1 LLLNLRIHSTSN
13 SISSKKL
20 EGFFIF
26 NYILVHLFNK
36 SIKMINSLNNVKSV
50 FSIKDLE
57 NLSGI
62 KAHTIRIW
70 EKRYSILE
78 PMRSDTNIRN
88 YDLKNLQKLLNVVLL
103 NEYGYKISR
112 IAQHSTDKIEILV
125 REIISEKSTK
135 NHALNSFKMAMVNF
149 DQTLFFNTYNSLLSD
164 KSFREIFY
172 EVIIPLME
180 EIGLLW
186 QSGTITPAQEHFI
199 TFLIKQKLLLN
210 TEKLQILE
218 PTRTDKVF
226 VLYLPVNE
234 IHELGLMYLNY
245 EILLNGYK
253 TIYLGESVP
262 IDSLKDMKKY
272 FDTIVYVSYLTV
284 EPTKDAI
291 NSYMNQIEAD
301 IIDSNSQICFL
312 GRMTEFINVD
322 TTSDRIKVYN
332 SIEDFAVEL

>member
-1 LLLNLRIHSTSN
+1 
-13 SISSKKL
+13 
-20 EGFFIF
+20 
-26 NYILVHLFNK
+26 
-36 SIKMINSLNNVKSV
+36 MINNSYNVKTV

-70 EKRYSILE
+70 EKRYNVLQ

-88 YDLKNLQKLLNVVLL
+88 YDLQSLQKLLNVVLL
-103 NEYGYKISR
+103 NDYGYKISR
-112 IAQHSTDKIEILV
+112 IAEHSSEKIELLV

-135 NHALNSFKMAMVNF
+135 NHAINAFKMAMINF
-149 DQTLFFNTYNSLLSD
+149 DQALFFNTYNSLLSE
-164 KSFREIFY
+164 KSFRDVFY
-172 EVIIPLME
+172 EVVIPLMQ

-186 QSGTITPAQEHFI
+186 QAGTITPAQEHFI

-218 PTRTDKVF
+218 PTKTDKIF
-226 VLYLPVNE
+226 VLYLPENE

-262 IDSLKDMKKY
+262 VDSLKDMKKY
-272 FDTIVYVSYLTV
+272 FDNIVYVSYLTV
-284 EPTKDAI
+284 EPTRDAI
-291 NSYMNQIEAD
+291 NSYIEEITTK
-301 IIDSNSQICFL
+301 IIDENSRVCFL
-312 GRMTEFINVD
+312 GRMVEFID
-322 TTSDRIKVYN
+322 TNNISDKISVYN
-332 SIEDFAVEL
+332 SISDLVQEL

>member
-1 LLLNLRIHSTSN
+1 
-13 SISSKKL
+13 
-20 EGFFIF
+20 
-26 NYILVHLFNK
+26 
-36 SIKMINSLNNVKSV
+36 MINNTYNVKTV

-70 EKRYSILE
+70 EKRYNILH

-88 YDLKNLQKLLNVVLL
+88 YDLHSLQKLLNVVLL
-103 NEYGYKISR
+103 NDYGYKISR
-112 IAQHSTDKIEILV
+112 IAEHSAEKIELLV

-135 NHALNSFKMAMVNF
+135 NHAINAFKMAMINF
-149 DQTLFFNTYNSLLSD
+149 DQALFFNTYNSLLSE
-164 KSFREIFY
+164 KSFRDVFY
-172 EVIIPLME
+172 EVVIPLMQ

-186 QSGTITPAQEHFI
+186 QAGTITPAQEHFI

-218 PTRTDKVF
+218 PTRTDKIF
-226 VLYLPVNE
+226 VLYLPENE

-262 IDSLKDMKKY
+262 VDSLMDMKKY
-272 FDTIVYVSYLTV
+272 FDRIVYVSYLTV
-284 EPTKDAI
+284 EPTKDTI
-291 NSYMNQIEAD
+291 NNYIKEITTK
-301 IIDSNSQICFL
+301 IIDENSQVCLL
-312 GRMTEFINVD
+312 GRMVEFID
-322 TTSDRIKVYN
+322 TNSISDKIIIYN
-332 SIEDFAVEL
+332 SISDLVQEL

>member
-1 LLLNLRIHSTSN
+1 
-13 SISSKKL
+13 
-20 EGFFIF
+20 
-26 NYILVHLFNK
+26 
-36 SIKMINSLNNVKSV
+36 MINNSYNVKTV

-70 EKRYSILE
+70 EKRYNVLQ

-88 YDLKNLQKLLNVVLL
+88 YDLQSLQKLLNVVLL
-103 NEYGYKISR
+103 NDYGYKISR
-112 IAQHSTDKIEILV
+112 IAEHSSEKIELLV

-135 NHALNSFKMAMVNF
+135 NHAINAFKMSMINF
-149 DQTLFFNTYNSLLSD
+149 DQALFFNTYNSLLSE
-164 KSFREIFY
+164 KSFRDVFY
-172 EVIIPLME
+172 EIVIPLMQ

-199 TFLIKQKLLLN
+199 TFLFKQKLLLN

-226 VLYLPVNE
+226 VLYLPENE

-262 IDSLKDMKKY
+262 IDSLKDMRKY

-284 EPTKDAI
+284 EPMRDAI
-291 NSYMNQIEAD
+291 NDYIEEITTN
-301 IIDSNSQICFL
+301 IIDENSRVCFL
-312 GRMTEFINVD
+312 GRMVEFID
-322 TTSDRIKVYN
+322 TTNISDNISIYN
-332 SIEDFAVEL
+332 SISDLVQEL